1 MASTVAKD
9 QDAGSQMKSK
19 DNISDSKNSTDT
31 DNRHGTDMMQKFH
44 SFLNQSKFCDIT
56 INIGGRSFQAHK
68 MVLAAASEYFESMF
82 SGGFVESTKSEIEI
96 EGDGP
101 AFKILLEYAYTG
113 KLTVAEGNIVKVL
126 SLACYMQFD
135 KVIKECSTKLKDYL
149 YDGKI
154 LCEDAFTVA
163 MMAKSYGEPV
173 DELLDWAVSAMAFY
187 FSTFMTTETFL
198 ADMRAELLEQVLVE
212 PNLACSAKEEEAL
225 TGLINWLSHDLP
237 TRKQHAAKLVKMLR
251 LGVIPAAELE
261 KAGDFFDKHD
271 MAECCEI
278 LRRIVKSRQPKCGG
292 SSKGA
297 DSDELHDMFTPRNIV
312 TAPLVIGGSEDDT
325 TVSYFNKRNVS
336 WTTPPWKF
344 VLPPTGTG
352 KIMGHSSV
360 VVDDVLYVV
369 GGSEG
374 LDHEGS
380 DDSFYDDLD
389 NDEELLVNK
398 VRKYDPESNSW
409 IELARMQSVRSDFAL
424 VHLDGL
430 LYAVGG
436 KSYGGP
442 VKSVECYDISEN
454 MWKSVASLTCY
465 YGRPKAVVF
474 NGNILMYGVEVD
486 YFGQSLHQYSLE
498 LYDPVHNVWK
508 KVMSEKYWKAA
519 FHEPILTVQDGEC
532 YRVVCQVDKEKTL
545 EEQLESEFEMHVNK
559 ITIKERG
566 RNGRVTAVMG
576 KKEKQVHLKCRDA
589 FCLNGKVFVYLAEDS
604 TLAFDTGVDVKD
616 IGPNGLDKKW
626 HEVTVNLSQSV
637 VRNFTFDIMKL
648 KPKQ

>member
-374 LDHEGS
+374 LVHDGC
-380 DDSFYDDLD
+380 DDSYNDDLD
-389 NDEELLVNK
+389 GKEELFLNK
-398 VRKYDPESNSW
+398 LRKYDPESNSW
-409 IELARMQSVRSDFAL
+409 KELAIMQLLLSDFAL

-436 KSYGGP
+436 KGYDGEP
-442 VKSVECYDISEN
+442 IRSVECYHIGEN
-454 MWKSVASLTCY
+454 KWKSVAPLKCD
-465 YGRPKAVVF
+465 YGQPKAVVF
-474 NGNILMYGVEVD
+474 NGNILMYGEEVD
-486 YFGQSLHQYSLE
+486 YYGTPLDSYSLQM
-498 LYDPVHNVWK
+498 YDPVNNVWN
-508 KVMSEKYWKAA
+508 KVMSEKYLKSI
-519 FHEPILTVQDGEC
+519 FDEPILTVQDGEC
-532 YRVVCQVDKEKTL
+532 YRVVRQIDKPKTM
-545 EEQLESEFEMHVNK
+545 EEEFESEGEMHVNK
-559 ITIKERG
+559 IAIKERG
-566 RNGRVTAVMG
+566 RTGRATAVIG
-576 KKEKQVHLKCRDA
+576 KKEKQVPLKCRNA
-589 FCLNGKVFVYLAEDS
+589 FCLNGKSICVS
-604 TLAFDTGVDVKD
+604 IRGQHTC
-616 IGPNGLDKKW
+616 IR
-626 HEVTVNLSQSV
+626 H
-637 VRNFTFDIMKL
+637 RN
-648 KPKQ
+648 